1 MLVRAPAF
9 TTIAVLTLG
18 LGIGANTAIFSIV
31 NAVLLRPLPY
41 TDADRLVRIVQSNP
55 GADVVQDRRVPSMN
69 QEQFLQWRARTR
81 TLSHLAV
88 FERYTIT
95 LTGLA
100 EPARLAGAA
109 VSPALFPM
117 LGASPEIGHGF
128 ADADERPGG
137 RKVVVLSHQMW
148 QRYFGLDP
156 GIVGRT
162 VSIDGRVYA
171 VAGVMPVSFEFPD
184 KETLFWTPFVIA
196 APAQI
201 PGGGEVIMVQAIGRL
216 KDGVSL
222 DQAAAEANTPAVI
235 AGLEGRIEV
244 LRLKDELVAPFR
256 PALTILL
263 ASVGFVLLI
272 ACANVANLLLS
283 RAASRQQE
291 IIVRSFLGASRG
303 RLVRQVLTESLLLA
317 ALGGAAGVLLSYWGI
332 PIVAALDP
340 GNIPRLNE
348 TRLDARVFVF
358 SSAVSL
364 VTGVCFG
371 LAPALHL
378 SLADRARAFR
388 GTRVR
393 GLLSAAQVALAMMLL
408 VGAGVLIRGLI
419 KVSDVARGFNPEN
432 ALTFELALPEA
443 RYPKVKRMQLL
454 EAFLARLRAEPGVGA
469 ASLSD
474 SLPSQ
479 AAHVGAVS
487 MRRDPDGRLVVSDR
501 MDIRIVS
508 ADFFKAT
515 GMTLVDGRTFD
526 DGDRAGRPLVA
537 LINQTM
543 ARERFGRE
551 NPIGQSVR
559 GVLDG
564 AGPARVI
571 GVVDDV
577 KPAGIDARIRA
588 EIYLDFRQAGLDDMP
603 MVFALR
609 TASDPAAV
617 VARARTHLKQFDSQL
632 ILENVATMSQR
643 MADTV
648 AQPRFYAAILGAFA
662 VIALALAAVGLYGV
676 MSYSVS
682 QRTKEIGIRMALG
695 AGRSDVIGLVAGQG
709 MAFTIAGIAAG
720 LAGAFA
726 VTRFLE
732 SILFGLSPFD
742 PPTVAG
748 VSALLAIV
756 AALAIYVPTRRATHV
771 DPLVALR
778 YE

>member
-1 MLVRAPAF
+1 
-9 TTIAVLTLG
+9 
-18 LGIGANTAIFSIV
+18 
-31 NAVLLRPLPY
+31 
-41 TDADRLVRIVQSNP
+41 
-55 GADVVQDRRVPSMN
+55 
-69 QEQFLQWRARTR
+69 
-81 TLSHLAV
+81 
-88 FERYTIT
+88 
-95 LTGLA
+95 
-100 EPARLAGAA
+100 
-109 VSPALFPM
+109 
-117 LGASPEIGHGF
+117 
-128 ADADERPGG
+128 
-137 RKVVVLSHQMW
+137 
-148 QRYFGLDP
+148 
-156 GIVGRT
+156 
-162 VSIDGRVYA
+162 
-171 VAGVMPVSFEFPD
+171 
-184 KETLFWTPFVIA
+184 
-196 APAQI
+196 
-201 PGGGEVIMVQAIGRL
+201 
-216 KDGVSL
+216 
-222 DQAAAEANTPAVI
+222 
-235 AGLEGRIEV
+235 
-244 LRLKDELVAPFR
+244 
-256 PALTILL
+256 
-263 ASVGFVLLI
+263 
-272 ACANVANLLLS
+272 
-283 RAASRQQE
+283 
-291 IIVRSFLGASRG
+291 
-303 RLVRQVLTESLLLA
+303 
-317 ALGGAAGVLLSYWGI
+317 
-332 PIVAALDP
+332 
-340 GNIPRLNE
+340 
-348 TRLDARVFVF
+348 
-358 SSAVSL
+358 
-364 VTGVCFG
+364 
-371 LAPALHL
+371 
-378 SLADRARAFR
+378 
-388 GTRVR
+388 
-393 GLLSAAQVALAMMLL
+393 
-408 VGAGVLIRGLI
+408 
-419 KVSDVARGFNPEN
+419 
-432 ALTFELALPEA
+432 
-443 RYPKVKRMQLL
+443 
-454 EAFLARLRAEPGVGA
+454 
-469 ASLSD
+469 
-474 SLPSQ
+474 
-479 AAHVGAVS
+479 
-487 MRRDPDGRLVVSDR
+487 